1 MNSNR
6 FIIYTDGGAR
16 GNPGPAA
23 LGVVIQ
29 DGEGRMLKEYS
40 EYLGERTNNDAEY
53 EAVIFALKKLKQLV
67 GKEKTKTARV
77 EVRMDSEL
85 VVRQMTGIYKI
96 EEERLAALFMKI
108 WNLKTDFGEVSFSHV
123 RREQNR
129 DADRMVNQELDR
141 QESKLF

>member
-1 MNSNR
+1 
-6 FIIYTDGGAR
+6 
-16 GNPGPAA
+16 
-23 LGVVIQ
+23 
-29 DGEGRMLKEYS
+29 MLKEYS

-53 EAVIFALKKLKQLV
+53 EALIFALKKLKQLV
-67 GKEKTKTARV
+67 GKDKAKHATV

-96 EEERLAALFMKI
+96 EEERLAALFMKV
-108 WNLKTDFGEVSFSHV
+108 WNLKTEFREVSFLHV